1 MDIIKRYTYF
11 DIGDIPISKA
21 QYSTSSRN
29 WVQWSCIVTRNTC
42 SYCAGLQGHILS
54 PNDATIVWPPV
65 HPNCRCQIVSV
76 IAFPA
81 GTATED
87 GKDGIDYYLFLHHTL
102 SNHYI
107 TKEEA
112 RSFKWSPAKGNLWDV
127 LPGTII
133 GGSIYKNKDGRLPN
147 APWRVWYEADFDYQG
162 GYRNNR
168 RIVFSNDGL
177 MFVTYD
183 HYLTFSEIYWEDD
196 YDDLYH

>member
-1 MDIIKRYTYF
+1 MSRQGKTRREYCRIVKGLDDVWAHF
-11 DIGDIPISKA
+11 CPSKPCLPLL
-21 QYSTSSRN
+21 T
-29 WVQWSCIVTRNTC
+29 
-42 SYCAGLQGHILS
+42 
-54 PNDATIVWPPV
+54 
-65 HPNCRCQIVSV
+65 
-76 IAFPA
+76 
-81 GTATED
+81 D